1 MKKRL
6 RICMVSDTYYPYV
19 GGIAEHIFNLSSN
32 LRARGHT
39 VKILTTNFSR
49 RLFYLDTPNSNEEYV
64 YRIGRGLLISANKSF
79 AQIPI
84 GWRLSNKIEKFF
96 SKENFDI
103 VHIHGSLAPTLPILA
118 LRHSRAVNIITYH
131 AEHPKDYKYLLAYEL
146 LLPYQ
151 RKLHGRIAV
160 SEPAY
165 VSNMHMYPKAECRI
179 IPNGVDTNFFNPN
192 VQPLPEYNDN
202 RPKILFLGRIEPR
215 KGLKYLLLAF
225 RNVVKK
231 NPNSLLIVAGK
242 GLLGYSYQQYIT
254 PEIKNNIQFV
264 GLIPNDVKPRYY
276 ASCDI
281 FCAPSVGRESFGIIL
296 LEAMSSGKPVVASNI
311 SGYRTIIEDGVNG
324 FLARPRDPDDIAMKI
339 NMILENTE
347 LRKIMGQRAREKALL
362 YSWEKITDKVENY
375 YYELI
380 VRYKKY

>member
-296 LEAMSSGKPVVASNI
+296 LEAMSSGKPVVA
-311 SGYRTIIEDGVNG
+311 
-324 FLARPRDPDDIAMKI
+324 
-339 NMILENTE
+339 
-347 LRKIMGQRAREKALL
+347 
-362 YSWEKITDKVENY
+362 
-375 YYELI
+375 
-380 VRYKKY
+380 